1 MDETFVSQ
9 RRDINRCKT
18 VLGLQPIWPF
28 LYLESEMLMHFKRLM
43 LIDLAES
50 AAIEPIIIKL
60 LSFLKTQ
67 NVTKYSVQ
75 YRDAAARLLEDMAMT
90 EGIKDIRLTA
100 TVLLMTH
107 FKEDSRNLFIEA
119 DEHYFSH
126 G

>member
-50 AAIEPIIIKL
+50 AAIEPMIIKL

-67 NVTKYSVQ
+67 NATTYSVQ
-75 YRDAAARLLEDMAMT
+75 CRAAAARLLEDMART

-107 FKEDSRNLFIEA
+107 FKEDSRNLFI
-119 DEHYFSH
+119 
-126 G
+126 